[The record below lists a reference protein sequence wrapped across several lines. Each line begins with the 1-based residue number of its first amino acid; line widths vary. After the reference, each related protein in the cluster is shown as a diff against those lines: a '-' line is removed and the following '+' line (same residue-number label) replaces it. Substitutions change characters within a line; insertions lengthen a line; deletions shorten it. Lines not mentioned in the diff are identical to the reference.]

1 MRCWWTDNNPSF
13 TDEKFPR
20 AEIERLL
27 DVHKTYTVH
36 QVGDKVV
43 GIAPVTTLPIINRR
57 IIMTRRGAD
66 PFWNIVDIAK
76 SAAETY
82 DFQQEVDHLVC
93 YELDSKLVKYLNND
107 EESNET
113 SLPRTTR
120 MELLGALD
128 EMLGER
134 QAYWSFWEAE
144 EPDDVVEI
152 YGGLPNNKYDL
163 NTADM
168 VVELY
173 SEPRVV
179 KEAAAR
185 GLKASLSEDL
195 KTGYDLLSKE
205 TKNNV
210 RAEVRR
216 RRPRLLVTSPP
227 CTKFSQLQNLRPYP
241 ERLQEELPEAIDHMT
256 FSVEMQEEQLA
267 RGDHGLHEHPDT
279 ATSWMLPAVEK

>member
-1 MRCWWTDNNPSF
+1 
-13 TDEKFPR
+13 
-20 AEIERLL
+20 
-27 DVHKTYTVH
+27 
-36 QVGDKVV
+36 
-43 GIAPVTTLPIINRR
+43 
-57 IIMTRRGAD
+57 
-66 PFWNIVDIAK
+66 
-76 SAAETY
+76 
-82 DFQQEVDHLVC
+82 
-93 YELDSKLVKYLNND
+93 
-107 EESNET
+107 
-113 SLPRTTR
+113 

-128 EMLGER
+128 EMLGEH

-152 YGGLPNNKYDL
+152 YGGLPNITD
-163 NTADM
+163 TVA
-168 VVELY
+168 ELY

-185 GLKASLSEDL
+185 GLKASLSVDL

-210 RAEVRR
+210 RAELRR

-241 ERLQEELPEAIDHMT
+241 ERLQEELPEAIDRMT
-256 FSVEMQEEQLA
+256 FSMEMQEEQLA

-279 ATSWMLPAVEK
+279 ATSWMLPVVKKLLAHERIRLVKSHLCRFGLQVGRDSRMRHCLRRVVMPLRCDCRSYANADLESINHC